1 MDFSSP
7 IGVFDSG
14 IGGLSVLK
22 QLIRFLPSEKFVYLG
37 DIARV
42 PYGNKSE
49 KIVKQYAIECT
60 KFMLS
65 KEVKLIVVACN
76 TVSSVAIDEVKGI
89 AGEIMVI
96 DMIEPASVAAVRSTR
111 NGNIG
116 IIGTR
121 ATIQSYSYPKMIK
134 KIISEYEFNI
144 ISKAC
149 PLFVP
154 LIEEG
159 LLNHPAT
166 KIIADEYLKELKAVN
181 IDTLI
186 LGCTHYPLLSQ
197 LISEILSGVQLIDT
211 GEQAAVVAL
220 RKLAI
225 NNLIADK
232 SIPLNNIPE
241 IEFYVTDLP
250 PTFNDIA
257 KLFLGFDI
265 QSPQIV
271 SLGQQ

>member
-1 MDFSSP
+1 MDLNSP

-22 QLIRFLPSEKFVYLG
+22 QLIRFLPSEKFIYLG

-49 KIVKQYAIECT
+49 TIVKQYARECT
-60 KFMLS
+60 KFMLA
-65 KEVKLIVVACN
+65 KDVKLIVVACN
-76 TVSSVAIDEVKGI
+76 TVSSVAIDEVKNI
-89 AGEIMVI
+89 AHDTMII
-96 DMIEPASVAAVRSTR
+96 DMIEPASIAAVRSTR

-121 ATIQSYSYPKMIK
+121 ATIKSDSYPKMIK

-166 KIIADEYLKELKAVN
+166 RIIAEEYLAQLKDGN

-197 LISEILSGVQLIDT
+197 LISEILPGVQQIDT

-220 RKLAI
+220 RKLALS
-225 NNLIADK
+225 NLIADK
-232 SIPLNNIPE
+232 NIAFNSNPD

-250 PTFNDIA
+250 QTFNEIG
-257 KLFLGFDI
+257 KLFLGFEI
-265 QSPQIV
+265 QAPQIV
-271 SLGQQ
+271 SLGI